1 LGALPVPPLTFIE
14 ERIGLRMVAF
24 WLAALWLGLIAP
36 ASVPQT
42 LETGGEVIV
51 DALEVFDEADDSS
64 YSSIELKR
72 GDRVSIEAGG
82 QPGWLAIRPPNGS
95 FHWVD
100 SGSIQDKKD
109 GTGQVLVDKVTVRSG
124 ASGARLPGPPRS
136 TLSKGAIVR
145 LLDLPPLTV
154 GEGAKARSWRA
165 IATSD
170 GEVRYVQAKGVK
182 LDHSKTV
189 DAQVQPSQFDW
200 GGSKAQAAI
209 QKFEDALERS
219 RRIDHEVALA
229 KQKLADSRTLS
240 DRSYDAKGLLQASS
254 RKVDGQKVHALIGP
268 KGVPIAYLAIPPGIA
283 ANRLL
288 SHRVG
293 VRGEVHYNESLGN
306 RLITVKDLDP
316 LEKSR

>member
-1 LGALPVPPLTFIE
+1 
-14 ERIGLRMVAF
+14 MVAF
-24 WLAALWLGLIAP
+24 RLAALWLGLIAT
-36 ASVPQT
+36 ASLPQA
-42 LETGGEVIV
+42 LESGGEVIV
-51 DALEVFDEADDSS
+51 DALEVFDEADESS
-64 YSSIELKR
+64 YVSIELKR
-72 GDRVSIEAGG
+72 GDRVEIEAGG
-82 QPGWLAIRPPNGS
+82 QPGWLAIRPPSGS

-100 SGSIQDKKD
+100 SSLILDKKD
-109 GTGQVLVDKVTVRSG
+109 GSGQIMTDRVTVRSG
-124 ASGARLPGPPRS
+124 ASGAKLPGPPRS
-136 TLSKGAIVR
+136 TLRKGAIVR

-170 GEVRYVQAKGVK
+170 GEVRYVKANGVK
-182 LDHSKTV
+182 LDHSKTA
-189 DAQVQPSQFDW
+189 DNQVQPAQFDRS
-200 GGSKAQAAI
+200 GGKVQAAI
-209 QKFEDALERS
+209 QKFEEALERS
-219 RRIDHEVALA
+219 RRIDLEVARA

-288 SHRVG
+288 SRRVG